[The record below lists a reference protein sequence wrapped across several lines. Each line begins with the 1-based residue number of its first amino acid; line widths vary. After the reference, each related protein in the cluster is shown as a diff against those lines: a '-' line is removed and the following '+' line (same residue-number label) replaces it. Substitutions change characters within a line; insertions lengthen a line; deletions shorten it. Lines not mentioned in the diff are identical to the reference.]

1 MGSRRL
7 RNSFIYLLITVA
19 IVAIVV
25 NLLSNAVGDDRE
37 IGIND
42 VIAMTARGQVD
53 IIEVKGDSLTLITTS
68 GETLTSR
75 KESGSSI
82 VEILQRGG
90 VDLATSNVEIIPKGQ
105 SGLSSILSVLFN
117 FLPLI
122 FFGAILSVHDE
133 ERTGEHEPDV
143 QLRSESGPDVHGKQ
157 SPGELRRRGRS
168 GGGEGGA

>member
-25 NLLSNAVGDDRE
+25 NLLSGAVGGDQE

-42 VIAMTARGQVD
+42 VVAMTARGNVEHHRGEGRQPD
-53 IIEVKGDSLTLITTS
+53 DLTTS

-90 VDLATSNVEIIPKGQ
+90 VDLATSNVEIIPRGQ
-105 SGLSSILSVLFN
+105 SGLSSLAGSVVQ
-117 FLPLI
+117 LPPVDLLRSDP
-122 FFGAILSVHDE
+122 AVHDAQC
-133 ERTGEHEPDV
+133 TGEHEPDV
-143 QLRSESGPDVHGKQ
+143 QFRTESGPDVHGKQ
-157 SPGELRRRGRS
+157 SAGEFL
-168 GGGEGGA
+168 